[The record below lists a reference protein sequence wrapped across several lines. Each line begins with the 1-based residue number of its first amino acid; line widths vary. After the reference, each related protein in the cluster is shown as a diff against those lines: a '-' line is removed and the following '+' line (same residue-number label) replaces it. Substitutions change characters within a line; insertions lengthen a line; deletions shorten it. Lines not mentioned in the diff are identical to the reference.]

1 MIKEGDSKKNGL
13 VSFEEFLEIMTRK
26 MSHND
31 IDEMLQEA
39 FAFYDRDGD
48 GFIVK
53 EELFQALQEF
63 NTGVSEEEVEAMI
76 KEADFDNENK
86 ISFDKFH
93 RLITQK

>member
-39 FAFYDRDGD
+39 FGR
-48 GFIVK
+48 
-53 EELFQALQEF
+53 ELALVA
-63 NTGVSEEEVEAMI
+63 G
-76 KEADFDNENK
+76 
-86 ISFDKFH
+86 
-93 RLITQK
+93 